1 MQKKNQI
8 RTPAPFKN
16 KEDYIDDTNEKTRGP
31 NDSPSETDGCARNLG
46 EEYENEED
54 EEHSENTP
62 EINDSI
68 KSKISKD
75 KTEEALIINLLAKHF
90 SLKGTQEV
98 IFSINTYE
106 QDTIAVVNNKNN

>member
-68 KSKISKD
+68 KSKISKGII
-75 KTEEALIINLLAKHF
+75 EEDFMISLLSKNL
-90 SLKGTQEV
+90 SLKV
-98 IFSINTYE
+98 IK
-106 QDTIAVVNNKNN
+106 AVIL